1 MPETAAMDATLMVED
16 LKQEGK
22 PNLLQGVPPRLPLKV
37 EGLEGED
44 VQAST
49 LLGACNDSDDDNW
62 EELSE
67 SSGCSSYVGFC
78 AKNGNDNKQCDY
90 HSY

>member
-22 PNLLQGVPPRLPLKV
+22 PNLLLGVPPRLPLKV
-37 EGLEGED
+37 EGLDGEN

-49 LLGACNDSDDDNW
+49 LLDACNDSNSDNG

-78 AKNGNDNKQCDY
+78 ARNGDDNEQCDY
-90 HSY
+90 HNY